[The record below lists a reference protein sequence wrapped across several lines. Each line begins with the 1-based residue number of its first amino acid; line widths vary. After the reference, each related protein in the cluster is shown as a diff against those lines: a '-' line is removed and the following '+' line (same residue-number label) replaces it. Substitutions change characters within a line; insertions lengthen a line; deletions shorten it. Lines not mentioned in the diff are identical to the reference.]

1 MLPYY
6 TMLHPAVS
14 PCPTV
19 LALAAH
25 ASGIT
30 FSRDDSDERS
40 TGSGFGPDAYQYLQ
54 DCLGWEGSAR
64 LRPAWRW
71 ATVLT
76 FFRGRRH
83 EVVGAES
90 VHAKDISGVRW
101 LGQ

>member
-1 MLPYY
+1 MKCVKGHLSR
-6 TMLHPAVS
+6 S
-14 PCPTV
+14 PFAHMIPFV
-19 LALAAH
+19 LTTQALLIH
-25 ASGIT
+25 
-30 FSRDDSDERS
+30 
-40 TGSGFGPDAYQYLQ
+40 GSEARVDGFGVWSRRLPVSSELSG
-54 DCLGWEGSAR
+54 LGGEPR

>member
-1 MLPYY
+1 MKYAFSLPD
-6 TMLHPAVS
+6 LEI
-14 PCPTV
+14 PT
-19 LALAAH
+19 H
-25 ASGIT
+25 G
-30 FSRDDSDERS
+30 S

-90 VHAKDISGVRW
+90 VHAIDISGVRW
-101 LGQ
+101 LGR

>member
-1 MLPYY
+1 MCLNDPEMSIVSIVSIVSIEFCGHGVITRGPLP
-6 TMLHPAVS
+6 TLH
-14 PCPTV
+14 
-19 LALAAH
+19 
-25 ASGIT
+25 G
-30 FSRDDSDERS
+30 S